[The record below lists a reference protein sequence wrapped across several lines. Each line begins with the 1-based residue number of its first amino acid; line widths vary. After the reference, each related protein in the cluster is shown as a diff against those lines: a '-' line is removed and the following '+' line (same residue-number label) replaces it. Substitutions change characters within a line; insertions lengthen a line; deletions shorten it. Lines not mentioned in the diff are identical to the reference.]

1 MIYVLCSGG
10 LGNQM
15 FQYALYRSLVA
26 AGKQAIFDTSY
37 YNGKS
42 EKDARYKFFT
52 K

>member
-37 YNGKS
+37 YKHETVHGSK
-42 EKDARYKFFT
+42 KF
-52 K
+52 